1 MSISKLLQTKIM
13 LPIAAVAG
21 VAILVVSSQTPEKI
35 EINEARKKGPLVVIE
50 EVQYARLD
58 PVVTGFGRAK
68 PVTTWDAISEVS
80 GRVVYQHPGLKNGAF
95 ISEGTLVLKIDPVD
109 YELDLAQSQADL
121 QTKKIEVKRV
131 NLNEQQYLRSLE
143 IETSRLALTKKE
155 LTRIETLQKKG
166 VASKSS
172 LEDQR
177 NAVLSQEKVV
187 WDLQM
192 QLDNIPTDRAVSEAN
207 IKVAE
212 ASLADAKRNLE
223 RTEFRLPFD
232 ARVGDVNTELQ
243 QVVNLQE
250 LLISAHDM
258 QVMEVTANMP
268 VAAFVGVIR
277 AISQQSTKE
286 SPVTFSDISGFNF
299 NAVITARLGNKNTQ
313 WDAKVTSVSDG
324 IDPSSNTIGVTV
336 EVKNDMDNFNPVDSP
351 LMVKDMY
358 VQVDVT
364 GPAKEQ
370 IVLPVKAI
378 HGNKVYLVDEKNE
391 LVIKTI
397 KVAYVQGEF
406 AAIMEGVQ
414 AGDKVILTDL
424 IAPVSGMPIRTVTQ
438 EIE

>member
-35 EINEARKKGPLVVIE
+35 EINETRKKGPLVVIE

-95 ISEGTLVLKIDPVD
+95 ITEGTLVLKIDPVD

-121 QTKKIEVKRV
+121 QTKKIEIKRV

-286 SPVTFSDISGFNF
+286 NPVTFSDISGFNF

-336 EVKNDMDNFNPVDSP
+336 EVKNDMDNLNPVDSP

>member
-1 MSISKLLQTKIM
+1 M

-35 EINEARKKGPLVVIE
+35 EINETRKKGPLVVIE

-95 ISEGTLVLKIDPVD
+95 ITEGTLVLKIDPVD

-121 QTKKIEVKRV
+121 QTKKIEIKRV

-286 SPVTFSDISGFNF
+286 NPVTFSDISGFNF

-336 EVKNDMDNFNPVDSP
+336 EVKNDMDNLNPVDSP

>member
-1 MSISKLLQTKIM
+1 
-13 LPIAAVAG
+13 
-21 VAILVVSSQTPEKI
+21 
-35 EINEARKKGPLVVIE
+35 
-50 EVQYARLD
+50 
-58 PVVTGFGRAK
+58 
-68 PVTTWDAISEVS
+68 
-80 GRVVYQHPGLKNGAF
+80 YQHPGLKNGAF

-299 NAVITARLGNKNTQ
+299 NAVITARLGNKSTQ

-406 AAIMEGVQ
+406 AAIMEGVR

>member
-1 MSISKLLQTKIM
+1 VSISKLLQTKIM

-35 EINEARKKGPLVVIE
+35 EINETRKKGPLVVIE

-95 ISEGTLVLKIDPVD
+95 ITEGTLVLKIDPVD

-121 QTKKIEVKRV
+121 QTKKIEIKRV

-313 WDAKVTSVSDG
+313 WDAKVTSVSDS

>member
-1 MSISKLLQTKIM
+1 M

-35 EINEARKKGPLVVIE
+35 EINETRKKGPLVVIE
-50 EVQYARLD
+50 EVRYARLD

-286 SPVTFSDISGFNF
+286 SPVTFSDIGGFNF

-406 AAIMEGVQ
+406 AAIIEGVQ